1 MRLPPVLPEA
11 IATIT
16 NFESVSNN
24 KGYSATLF
32 VTLTETDTDAL
43 SAVFADVQQAFI
55 KHRKDAQ
62 LTLDISFDKSPS
74 KKKVGEIKAMLEG
87 MGFVVMLPDKVDT
100 SAPVVEAEDNA
111 QPE

>member
-16 NFESVSNN
+16 NFKSVSNN
-24 KGYSATLF
+24 KSYSATLF
-32 VTLTETDTDAL
+32 VTLSETDIDAL
-43 SAVFADVQQAFI
+43 GVVFADVQQAFI

-62 LTLDISFDKSPS
+62 LTLDLSFEKSPS
-74 KKKVGEIKAMLEG
+74 KKKVGEIKAILEG
-87 MGFVVMLPDKVDT
+87 MGFIVVLPDEVDT
-100 SAPVVEAEDNA
+100 PAPVVEAEENA